1 MITYVYKNKRYV
13 RHYLHIQCYSFIWYL
28 VWKDISGNIFRS
40 QRHNHS
46 WVCFEIKN
54 SSMKI
59 SMTSWLLSCWA
70 LYARW
75 LLSAAAVAAAE
86 LNCRS
91 WGWWLNCSWRSNCP
105 SVKPTTQQQLFWE
118 FAPVARDLAKGS
130 PSKSY
135 FWSNCPGHFP
145 RLKVASPTPIEIST
159 KSVCP
164 EQFRKQVC
172 LKRYIQLKNI
182 PTDWKVRYFKI
193 DY

>member
-1 MITYVYKNKRYV
+1 
-13 RHYLHIQCYSFIWYL
+13 
-28 VWKDISGNIFRS
+28 
-40 QRHNHS
+40 
-46 WVCFEIKN
+46 
-54 SSMKI
+54 MKI

-75 LLSAAAVAAAE
+75 LLSAAAAAAAE

-135 FWSNCPGHFP
+135 FWSNCPGHFSP
-145 RLKVASPTPIEIST
+145 AESCVAHTHWNLHQISVSWTISETSLIKTIQRTSTEKVDS
-159 KSVCP
+159 
-164 EQFRKQVC
+164 
-172 LKRYIQLKNI
+172 
-182 PTDWKVRYFKI
+182 DWKVRYFKI
-193 DY
+193 NYLLHTYIASEFIHLVLILYFKSWLTEY